1 MPRRAAARRS
11 AERRGLFARS
21 HSVLIGFREI
31 SGYCRNLR
39 AGFEEIGVRATFVD
53 LWEDPR
59 GYASPTDQRG
69 FAHLVARLH
78 RRAIASGGPSRAIWR
93 FLYRSAMLVLFVSA
107 LVRYDTFVFRSS
119 YSFFSLRDLPL
130 LRALGKTVI
139 HVYLGSDTRPSYLN
153 GAEVADG
160 RLADLARST
169 ADKRRLLSRVERHAT
184 WIVSHGPSSHLHT
197 RPFVG
202 FLTIGLPYPVGA
214 ESLELSRPARSVVT
228 ALHAPSNLDAKGTL
242 EVRAA
247 VARLRAAGVGLD
259 LREVSDISNRDVL
272 VAIAASDFVID
283 QAYSDTPM
291 ATFAAEAAALG
302 RPAVV
307 GGYAWDELRAETPA
321 GALPP
326 AQLCDP
332 SALDAA
338 IRRLVEEPGH
348 REELGRAARAFVRET
363 WSPAAVARRFVQ
375 LIDGQAPPGWFVDPA
390 TIRNVTG
397 VGLSAARARETVAR
411 LVDELGTGALQLDHN
426 PGLRDALLAFA
437 GRAVPATEPAT
448 VD

>member
-1 MPRRAAARRS
+1 MSPSPRA
-11 AERRGLFARS
+11 

-59 GYASPTDQRG
+59 GYASATDQGGLTR
-69 FAHLVARLH
+69 LVAWLH
-78 RRAIASGGPSRAIWR
+78 RRAIASSGPLRPVWR
-93 FLYRSAMLVLFVSA
+93 LLYRSAMVVLFASA

-119 YSFFSLRDLPL
+119 YSFFSLRELPL

-160 RLADLARST
+160 RPLADLARRT
-169 ADKRRLLSRVERHAT
+169 ADKRRLLARVERHAT
-184 WIVSHGPSSHLHT
+184 WIVSHGPSSHLHA

-202 FLTIGLPYPVGA
+202 FLTIGLPSPVGG
-214 ESLELSRPARSVVT
+214 ESPAVPDPARSVAL

-242 EVRAA
+242 EVREA
-247 VARLRAAGVGLD
+247 VDRLRAAGIAVE
-259 LREVSDISNRDVL
+259 LREVRDVPNREVL
-272 VAIAASDFVID
+272 AAIAASDFVID

-321 GALPP
+321 AGLPP

-332 SALDAA
+332 SGLDAA
-338 IRRLVEEPGH
+338 VRQLVDDPGH
-348 REELGRAARAFVRET
+348 RDELGRAARTFLRTT
-363 WSPAAVARRFVQ
+363 WSPAAVARRFLQ
-375 LIDGQAPPGWFVDPA
+375 LIDGEAPAGWFVDPA

-397 VGLSAARARETVAR
+397 VGLSAARARETVSR
-411 LVDELGTGALQLDHN
+411 LVDELGPGALQLDHN

-437 GRAVPATEPAT
+437 AGTGPQTAG
-448 VD
+448 

>member
-1 MPRRAAARRS
+1 MSR
-11 AERRGLFARS
+11 RS

-39 AGFEEIGVRATFVD
+39 TGFEEIGVRATFVD

-59 GYASPTDQRG
+59 GYASATDQRG
-69 FAHLVARLH
+69 LVRLVAWLH
-78 RRAIASGGPSRAIWR
+78 RRAIAASGLPRPVWR
-93 FLYRSAMLVLFVSA
+93 LLYRSAMVVLFASA

-119 YSFFSLRDLPL
+119 YSFFSLRELPL

-160 RLADLARST
+160 QPMADLARST
-169 ADKRRLLSRVERHAT
+169 ADKRRLLARVERHAT
-184 WIVSHGPSSHLHT
+184 WIVSHGPSSHLHA

-202 FLTIGLPYPVGA
+202 FLTIGLPYPIAG
-214 ESLELSRPARSVVT
+214 EPASQTDPDQSVAT
-228 ALHAPSNLDAKGTL
+228 ALHAPSNLDAKGTQ

-247 VARLRAAGVGLD
+247 VARLRAAGVALE
-259 LREVSDISNRDVL
+259 LREIRDVPNREVL
-272 VAIAASDFVID
+272 AAIAASDFVID

-307 GGYAWDELRAETPA
+307 GGYAWEELRAETPA
-321 GALPP
+321 AGLPP

-338 IRRLVEEPGH
+338 IRQLVEDRG
-348 REELGRAARAFVRET
+348 RRVELGRAAQAFVRES
-363 WSPAAVARRFVQ
+363 WSPAAVARRFLL
-375 LIDGQAPPGWFVDPA
+375 LIDGRAPAAWFVDPA

-397 VGLSAARARETVAR
+397 VGLSAARARETVQR
-411 LVDELGTGALQLDHN
+411 LVDELGPGALQLDHN
-426 PGLRDALLAFA
+426 PGLRDALLASAA
-437 GRAVPATEPAT
+437 GAVPAIPG
-448 VD
+448 